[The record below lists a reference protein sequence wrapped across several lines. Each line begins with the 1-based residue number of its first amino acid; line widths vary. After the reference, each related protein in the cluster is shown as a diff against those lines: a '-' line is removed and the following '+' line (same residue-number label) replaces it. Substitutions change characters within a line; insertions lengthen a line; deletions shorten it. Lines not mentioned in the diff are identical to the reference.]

1 MNIFQLFVIT
11 TTTVGLLGCA
21 NSSTSYSKKQT
32 KAPLELLLG
41 TWNCSIYDDSDP
53 EMTVN
58 ATFIKSITE
67 VEIFENGIVKF
78 DVEVEKDT
86 PISFEKRAKSRDS
99 FVLDESNILL
109 TPKSMDSQLLFVTP
123 ESERGFAELL
133 LSWVQMRI
141 QKEIA
146 DKKINTDKIL
156 QLDDQNLILESMDE
170 SQNKLREV
178 CTRSKP

>member
-58 ATFIKSITE
+58 ATFIKSITKD
-67 VEIFENGIVKF
+67 EIIENGIVKF

-86 PISFEKRAKSRDS
+86 PISFEKEQR
-99 FVLDESNILL
+99 VV
-109 TPKSMDSQLLFVTP
+109 TLLFLMNQIFYSHQRVWTANCFSLHLKAK
-123 ESERGFAELL
+123 EGL
-133 LSWVQMRI
+133 LSSCSLGCR
-141 QKEIA
+141 
-146 DKKINTDKIL
+146 
-156 QLDDQNLILESMDE
+156 
-170 SQNKLREV
+170 
-178 CTRSKP
+178 